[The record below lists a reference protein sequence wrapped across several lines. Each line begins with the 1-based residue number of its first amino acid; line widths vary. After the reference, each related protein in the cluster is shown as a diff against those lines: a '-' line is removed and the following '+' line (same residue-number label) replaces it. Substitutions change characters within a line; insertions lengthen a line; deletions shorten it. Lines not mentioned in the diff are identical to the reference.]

1 MPGGTNFLLSMLVSQ
16 LLADVHGV
24 WMDFSYRYPFQSLKV
39 EAKSNLKEVGTVTL
53 NRDINSGYRLLI
65 RIKVSDELLL
75 FL

>member
-1 MPGGTNFLLSMLVSQ
+1 
-16 LLADVHGV
+16 
-24 WMDFSYRYPFQSLKV
+24 MDFSYRYPSQSLKV